1 MKSTLLLHIPILP
14 WTSSTCQQ
22 TENFSHLQYFI
33 LIALFKNTFK
43 ILWLLLLCENIL
55 NHAKHRNAATSDLKS
70 ATLCPWHDPRKD
82 RVPGR
87 HTRQRR
93 PPIESLETQHSN
105 YSTQTTLKYV
115 DATVTKAK
123 CVYPNGP
130 ILGRIF
136 ANWCSRDMLS
146 DTLA

>member
-1 MKSTLLLHIPILP
+1 M
-14 WTSSTCQQ
+14 
-22 TENFSHLQYFI
+22 
-33 LIALFKNTFK
+33 
-43 ILWLLLLCENIL
+43 
-55 NHAKHRNAATSDLKS
+55 
-70 ATLCPWHDPRKD
+70 
-82 RVPGR
+82 PGR

-115 DATVTKAK
+115 DATVTKAI

-146 DTLA
+146 DTLAYGQTPMENDVDGVTKWGE